1 MGLKVS
7 CAGVGLGVALVLG
20 VLGCGG
26 DKPTIKTAEDRL
38 AEQERLAYEDEQRER
53 AKPKEAVP
61 AAEEE
66 QAGAFDEQ
74 QADLELKRATRS
86 AETCA
91 EVVEGS
97 PTGETSVTITFA
109 NDGTVGEARVPA
121 PFAGTRGGDC
131 ILNAYK
137 GVIVPP
143 YTGEL
148 KIMTWALTIKAPP
161 KAAKGDKKKKK

>member
-1 MGLKVS
+1 MGLKLS
-7 CAGVGLGVALVLG
+7 WTGVGLGVALALG
-20 VLGCGG
+20 VWGCGG

-38 AEQERLAYEDEQRER
+38 AEQEKLAYEEEQRQR
-53 AKPKEAVP
+53 AKPKEPVP
-61 AAEEE
+61 EAEEE
-66 QAGAFDEQ
+66 RPGAFDEA

-97 PTGETSVTITFA
+97 PSGETSVTITFA

-121 PFAGTRGGDC
+121 PFAGTRAGDC

-137 GVIVPP
+137 AVIVPP

-148 KIMTWALTIKAPP
+148 KIMTWALTIKPGKPAP
-161 KAAKGDKKKKK
+161 KESKKKK